1 MAAAEELDMRDP
13 LQTSTENAKESGR
26 IPFSQQ
32 AWTLDTLK
40 VYADARLEDT
50 RRYFADLMQVQEQTN
65 RDRFTSAEK
74 GVATAFAAADK
85 AVQAAMAS
93 SEKAVLKAENAAEKR
108 AEAANEIRSAMIDQ
122 QSKFAD
128 KSATE
133 MQFEAQAQRITELKE
148 ALLAR
153 LDKCDMELA
162 TGRTKDEAKGA
173 AMSQTTAIIFSILG
187 VVGVIATITINA
199 FR

>member
-1 MAAAEELDMRDP
+1 MRDP
-13 LQTSTENAKESGR
+13 LQTSTEQEKQSGR

-50 RRYFADLMQVQEQTN
+50 RRYFADLLSVQEQTN
-65 RDRFTSAEK
+65 RDRFTQAEK
-74 GVATAFAAADK
+74 AVSTAFTAADK
-85 AVQAAMAS
+85 AVQAAMAA

-108 AEAANEIRSAMIDQ
+108 AEASNEIRAAMIDQ

-128 KSATE
+128 KNATE
-133 MQFEAQAQRITELKE
+133 TQFDAHAVRITELKE
-148 ALLAR
+148 VLTAR
-153 LDKCDMELA
+153 LDKADLLLA
-162 TGRTKDEAKGA
+162 AALAKDEGKGQ
-173 AMSQTTAIIFSILG
+173 AMSQSTAMIFAIIG
-187 VVGVIATITINA
+187 AVGVIATIAINA

>member
-1 MAAAEELDMRDP
+1 MRDP

-50 RRYFADLMQVQEQTN
+50 RRYFADAMQVAEQTN
-65 RDRFTSAEK
+65 RDRFTAAEK
-74 GVATAFAAADK
+74 GVSTAFEAADK
-85 AVQAAMAS
+85 AVQAAMAA

-108 AEAANEIRSAMIDQ
+108 AEASNEIRAAMIDQ

-128 KSATE
+128 KNATQTE
-133 MQFEAQAQRITELKE
+133 FNAHAVRITELKE
-148 ALLAR
+148 VLTAR
-153 LDKCDMELA
+153 LDKIDLLLA
-162 TGRTKDEAKGA
+162 TGVAKDEGKGA
-173 AMSQTTAIIFSILG
+173 AMSQTTALIFAVVG
-187 VVGVIATITINA
+187 AVGVIATVAMNA

>member
-1 MAAAEELDMRDP
+1 MRDP
-13 LQTSTENAKESGR
+13 LQTSTEQEKQSGR

-50 RRYFADLMQVQEQTN
+50 RRYFADLLSVQEQTN

-74 GVATAFAAADK
+74 AVTTAFSAADK
-85 AVQAAMAS
+85 AVQAAMAA
-93 SEKAVLKAENAAEKR
+93 SEKAVLKAEMAAEKR
-108 AEAANEIRSAMIDQ
+108 AEASNEIRAAMVDQ
-122 QSKFAD
+122 QSNFAD
-128 KSATE
+128 KGSTE
-133 MQFEAQAQRITELKE
+133 MQFTSQDKRITELKE
-148 ALLAR
+148 VLTAR
-153 LDKCDMELA
+153 CDKLDTLIA
-162 TGRTKDEAKGA
+162 TQHAKDEGKGA

-187 VVGVIATITINA
+187 ALGVIVTIAINA

>member
-1 MAAAEELDMRDP
+1 MRDP

-50 RRYFADLMQVQEQTN
+50 RRYFADMIQTQEQTN

-74 GVATAFAAADK
+74 AVTTAFSAADK
-85 AVQAAMAS
+85 AVQAALS
-93 SEKAVLKAENAAEKR
+93 SSKEAVLKAEAAAEKR
-108 AEAANEIRSAMIDQ
+108 AEASNEIRAAMIDQ

-128 KSATE
+128 KNATNTEFNAHAVRMTEIKE
-133 MQFEAQAQRITELKE
+133 MLT
-148 ALLAR
+148 AR
-153 LDKCDMELA
+153 LDKIELERSA
-162 TGRTKDEAKGA
+162 ERAKDEGKGA
-173 AMSQTTAIIFSILG
+173 AMSQTTALIFAVVG
-187 VVGVIATITINA
+187 AVGVIATVAISA

>member
-1 MAAAEELDMRDP
+1 MRDP

-40 VYADARLEDT
+40 VYADARLEDL
-50 RRYFADLMQVQEQTN
+50 RRYFSDLMQVQEQTN

-74 GVATAFAAADK
+74 GVATAFDAADK
-85 AVQAAMAS
+85 AVTAAMAA

-108 AEAANEIRSAMIDQ
+108 AEASNEIRAAMIDQ

-128 KSATE
+128 KNATE
-133 MQFEAQAQRITELKE
+133 TQFDAHATRITELKE
-148 ALLAR
+148 ALTARIDKIDLILA
-153 LDKCDMELA
+153 A
-162 TGRTKDEAKGA
+162 GSAKDEGKGA
-173 AMSQTTAIIFSILG
+173 AMSQTTALIFAIIGAL
-187 VVGVIATITINA
+187 GVIATIAINSL
-199 FR
+199 R

>member
-1 MAAAEELDMRDP
+1 MRDP
-13 LQTSTENAKESGR
+13 MQTSTENVKESSR

-50 RRYFADLMQVQEQTN
+50 RRYFADLLQVQEQTN
-65 RDRFTSAEK
+65 RDRFTAAEK
-74 GVATAFAAADK
+74 NVNTAFIAADK
-85 AVQAAMAS
+85 AVNAAMAA

-108 AEAANEIRSAMIDQ
+108 AEASNEIRAAMIDQ
-122 QSKFAD
+122 QAKFAD
-128 KSATE
+128 KNATE
-133 MQFEAQAQRITELKE
+133 TEFNAHTQRITELKE
-148 ALLAR
+148 ALSAR
-153 LDKCDMELA
+153 LDKIDLLLA
-162 TGRTKDEAKGA
+162 TGLAKDEGKGA

-187 VVGVIATITINA
+187 AIGVAATVLISV